1 MQRLPWMPAILKNW
15 PDPVVE
21 STISAEDES
30 NAEASKKSDLLD
42 KLEKKKKELSSIEDT
57 VKDLENKWENIQ
69 NKALKQPSPAQ
80 REKALDKQLHS
91 LIEQLAAKQA
101 QAEGLVGEIHSKE
114 KELERLSGLWTKL
127 DSSNAEGNAA
137 RNRFGR
143 GSSDKG
149 SSSDLSA
156 DYHPK
161 LPYYTGGRSEN
172 QQRLMLLRSAFVLY
186 ILVLHIVVFI
196 RISF

>member
-1 MQRLPWMPAILKNW
+1 MLFMKVIYSDCPKRKGIFKCRSLRNFMICIKAVLTEAK
-15 PDPVVE
+15 
-21 STISAEDES
+21 AEC
-30 NAEASKKSDLLD
+30 
-42 KLEKKKKELSSIEDT
+42 
-57 VKDLENKWENIQ
+57 
-69 NKALKQPSPAQ
+69 
-80 REKALDKQLHS
+80 
-91 LIEQLAAKQA
+91 
-101 QAEGLVGEIHSKE
+101 LVGEIHSKE
-114 KELERLSGLWTKL
+114 KELERLIRLWTKL

-149 SSSDLSA
+149 SSSDFSG